1 MSRVGIVAIGR
12 NEGERFRRCL
22 RSLPTS
28 SVPVVYV
35 DSGSDDGSVPAALA
49 SGASVVELD
58 NTISFTAARA
68 RNAGLEKLVA
78 EHPEIAYVQ
87 FIDGDCELDPGWLA
101 TALAALEANPDLAV
115 VCGRRRELFPERSIY
130 NELCDIEWDTPV
142 GDAKACGG
150 DALMRVSAFRAAGG
164 FSANLIAGEEP
175 ELCVRLRK
183 LGFRIRRLRSEM
195 TRHDAAVLRFS
206 QWWKRTLRS
215 GHAFAQGAAMHGGKD
230 ERHWVRETGSIVA
243 WALLLPLAVLV
254 LLALGKPWG
263 LVLLAPYPAL
273 AARIWLKRREGLGAR
288 RAALFALFC
297 VLAKFPQLLGA
308 ARFLR
313 FGLGGAG
320 GLIEY
325 KLAPQHQSVPP
336 RRGQ

>member
-1 MSRVGIVAIGR
+1 MSRIGIVAIGR
-12 NEGERFRRCL
+12 NEGERFLRCL
-22 RSLPTS
+22 RSLATTGA
-28 SVPVVYV
+28 PVVYV

-49 SGASVVELD
+49 SGAAVVELD
-58 NTISFTAARA
+58 RTIGFTAARA
-68 RNAGLEKLVA
+68 RNCGLEKLVA

-101 TALAALEANPDLAV
+101 TAVPVLDRSPDLAV
-115 VCGRRRELFPERSIY
+115 ACGRRRELCPEKSIY
-130 NELCDIEWDTPV
+130 NDLCDIEWDTPV

-164 FSANLIAGEEP
+164 FSATLIAGEEP

-183 LGFRIRRLRSEM
+183 LGFRIQRLGSEM
-195 TRHDAAVLRFS
+195 TRHDAAMLRFL
-206 QWWKRTLRS
+206 QWWKRALRS
-215 GHAFAQGAAMHGGKD
+215 GHAFAQGAAMHGGKG

-243 WALLLPLAVLV
+243 WGLLLPLAILV

-263 LVLLAPYPAL
+263 LVLLAAYPAL

-313 FGLGGAG
+313 HRLGGAG

-325 KLAPQHQSVPP
+325 KLTPQHQPVPP

>member
-263 LVLLAPYPAL
+263 LVLLAAYPAL
-273 AARIWLKRREGLGAR
+273 GARIWLKRREGLGAR

-308 ARFLR
+308 TRFL
-313 FGLGGAG
+313 GLGGAG

-325 KLAPQHQSVPP
+325 KFTPQHQSDPL
-336 RRGQ
+336 RRGP